1 MTDPTNYAA
10 FGEYTAYRLQAQR
23 AESTRFSVLN
33 NLGADLRRAADCIDE
48 AQEFERWRARL
59 DQAEAAVRE
68 RDAALARAN
77 QAAALC
83 GEPELKHWHLSP
95 RHL

>member
-1 MTDPTNYAA
+1 MTDPTNFAA

-23 AESTRFSVLN
+23 AESARFSVFNSLS
-33 NLGADLRRAADCIDE
+33 ADLRRAADRIDE
-48 AQEFERWRARL
+48 AQEFERWRAQL
-59 DQAEAAVRE
+59 DRAEAAVRE

-83 GEPELKHWHLSP
+83 GEPEIKLGHLAP
-95 RHL
+95 R